1 VFLGVLCFLV
11 QPVSNSRRAN
21 LGFAFSLVGA
31 LLIFLRGLVRMIR
44 GDVITFIGSDE
55 FKMRFLAG
63 IAYNVLGGIAIIF
76 AITIIFGAIL
86 IFNNME
92 VAGGTIVI
100 IFSLLS
106 ILVGSGWLIG
116 LILGLIGGILAILKK

>member
-1 VFLGVLCFLV
+1 VFLV
-11 QPVSNSRRAN
+11 QPVSNSGRAN

-44 GDVITFIGSDE
+44 GDVIPFIGSDE
-55 FKMRFLAG
+55 FKRRFLAG
-63 IAYNVLGGIAIIF
+63 IAFNVLGGIAIIF
-76 AITIIFGAIL
+76 AIIIIIGAIL
-86 IFNNME
+86 IFNHME

-116 LILGLIGGILAILKK
+116 LILGVIGGILAFLKK

>member
-1 VFLGVLCFLV
+1 MFLV
-11 QPVSNSRRAN
+11 QPVSNSGRAN

-44 GDVITFIGSDE
+44 GDVITFVGSDE
-55 FKMRFLAG
+55 FKRRFLAG
-63 IAYNVLGGIAIIF
+63 IAFNVLGGIAIIF
-76 AITIIFGAIL
+76 AIIIIIGSIL
-86 IFNNME
+86 IFNHME
-92 VAGGTIVI
+92 VAGGTVVI

-116 LILGLIGGILAILKK
+116 LVLGVIGGILAFLKK

>member
-1 VFLGVLCFLV
+1 VFLV

-31 LLIFLRGLVRMIR
+31 FLIFLRGLVRMIR

-55 FKMRFLAG
+55 FKRRFLAG
-63 IAYNVLGGIAIIF
+63 IAFNVLGGIAIIF
-76 AITIIFGAIL
+76 AIIIIIGSIL
-86 IFNNME
+86 IFNHME
-92 VAGGTIVI
+92 VAGGTVVI

-116 LILGLIGGILAILKK
+116 LILGVIGGILAFLKK